1 MKRLST
7 NEIRQF
13 WLEYFKNKG
22 HTVVESSSLVPA
34 GDPTLMFT
42 NAGMVQFKDV
52 FTGAERRAYNRAVT
66 SQKCLRVS
74 GKHND
79 LENVGPSPRHHTF
92 FEMLGNFSFGDY
104 FKQDAIRYAWDLLI
118 NEWGLPLERLWFSVY
133 EDDSEAERLWIETGA
148 APDRVLRFGKKDNWW
163 AMGETGPCGPCSEIH
178 FYWGDLDQQTPD
190 GVNKDDEYL
199 EIWNLVFMQYD
210 QKPTGELVPLPAPSV
225 DTGGG
230 LERIASIL
238 QGKDNNYETDA
249 FAPIM
254 DRIQQLLEEDD
265 EHRQD
270 NLAHYRAIADHSR
283 SVTFLIADGI
293 LPGNEGRSYVLRMI
307 LRRAARFG
315 KLLGFPG
322 PFLAQIADVVIEQ
335 MGDHYTDLPKKRNFI
350 LQTITDEEER
360 FHRTLS
366 TGLTIL
372 DELMARLKAAGSNV
386 IPGDEAF
393 HLWDTYG
400 FPVDLTNDVAAE
412 AGFTVDESGF
422 RVALAEQKEK
432 SRANALDKGMQDV
445 GLYADL
451 LRNLQSQGIVGPTG
465 IKQRIYENLSELDTI
480 VAAIIRN
487 QGSGDAAMR
496 ETISEAQVGED
507 VEIVLPETPFYVESG
522 GQVSDTG
529 EIYYF
534 PEDVDQPAWTVQV
547 TDTRRR
553 VPGLITHIGKV
564 TSGTVRVGDP
574 ALAVIDTERRWD
586 IMRNHTATHV
596 LHAVLRERLGDHVHQ
611 AGSLVEPNRLRF
623 DFTHTQPVRDA
634 ELAEMEQRANAI
646 VLDNYPVNIRWTTY
660 ARAVEEG
667 AMALFG
673 EKYGDEVRVVSFGED
688 EGISME
694 LCGGTHVDSTAE
706 IGGFRITSESSVA
719 AGVRRIEVVTGRVAE
734 ELTETRWQLV
744 DQVADL
750 LHARPD
756 ELKNAAQQLLAQNQQ
771 LQKEIA
777 QLRQKLA
784 LQNSASL
791 LDKAVKVNDV
801 TVLTTPL
808 EAADVETL
816 RQMTDWLRDKLGSA
830 VVVVGAVIGDKPQL
844 VAAVTPD
851 LVSRGM
857 HAGNLL
863 REAAKVIGGGGGG
876 RPDMAQ
882 AGGKDATKL
891 EDALATVPSWV
902 KTNLK

>member
-7 NEIRQF
+7 NEIRQY
-13 WLEYFKNKG
+13 WLDYFKDQG
-22 HTVVESSSLVPA
+22 HAVVESSSLVPA

-52 FTGAERRAYNRAVT
+52 FTGAERRPYNRAVT

-104 FKQDAIRYAWDLLI
+104 FKRDAIGFAWDLLV
-118 NEWGLPLERLWFSVY
+118 NKLGMPLERLWFSVY
-133 EDDSEAERLWIETGA
+133 EDDDEAEQLWIETGA
-148 APDRVLRFGKKDNWW
+148 PADRVLRFGKKDNWW
-163 AMGETGPCGPCSEIH
+163 AMGDTGPCGPCSEIH
-178 FYWGDLDQQTPD
+178 FYWGDLDKQVPD

-199 EIWNLVFMQYD
+199 EIWNLVFMQFD
-210 QKPTGELVPLPAPSV
+210 QKASGELTPLPAPSV

-238 QGKDNNYETDA
+238 QGKDNNYDTDA
-249 FAPIM
+249 FTPIM

-265 EHRQD
+265 EHRQEH
-270 NLAHYRAIADHSR
+270 LAHYRAIADHSR
-283 SVTFLIADGI
+283 AVSFLIADGI

-315 KLLGFPG
+315 TLLGFPG
-322 PFLAQIADVVIEQ
+322 PFLAQIADVVIEE
-335 MGDHYTDLPKKRNFI
+335 MGEHYTDLPKKRDFI
-350 LQTITDEEER
+350 LETITAEEER

-366 TGLTIL
+366 TGLAML
-372 DELMARLKAAGSNV
+372 DDLMARLKADGSAV

-400 FPVDLTNDVAAE
+400 FPIDLTNDVALE

-422 RVALAEQKEK
+422 RVALAEAKQK
-432 SRANALDKGMQDV
+432 SRANAQNKSVQDV
-445 GLYADL
+445 SLYADVL
-451 LRNLQSQGIVGPTG
+451 HELQGKGIISEAGTT
-465 IKQRIYENLSELDTI
+465 QRIYENLGELSTTI
-480 VAAIIRN
+480 AAIIRSHD
-487 QGSGDAAMR
+487 SGN
-496 ETISEAQVGED
+496 ESLSEAQVGEQ
-507 VEIVLPETPFYVESG
+507 VEIILPETPFYVESG
-522 GQVSDTG
+522 GQISDTG
-529 EIYYF
+529 EIYFF
-534 PEDVDQPAWTVQV
+534 PEDVDQPVWTIEIS
-547 TDTRRR
+547 DTRRPI
-553 VPGLITHIGKV
+553 PGLITHIGTV

-574 ALAVIDTERRWD
+574 ALAVIDTDRRWD
-586 IMRNHTATHV
+586 IQRNHTATHV
-596 LHAVLRERLGDHVHQ
+596 LHAALREKLGTHVHQ

-623 DFTHTQPVRDA
+623 DFTHTQPVKDE
-634 ELAEMEQRANAI
+634 ELAEIEQLANEI
-646 VLDNYPVNIRWTTY
+646 VLANFPVNTRITSHK
-660 ARAVEEG
+660 RAVEEG

-673 EKYGDEVRVVSFGED
+673 EKYGDEVRVVSFGEE

-694 LCGGTHVDSTAE
+694 LCGGTHVECTAE
-706 IGGFRITSESSVA
+706 IGGFRVTSEGSVA

-734 ELTETRWQLV
+734 ALTEARWHLV
-744 DQVADL
+744 DEVADL
-750 LHARPD
+750 LHAKPE
-756 ELKNAAQQLLAQNQQ
+756 ELKDAAQSLLAQNQQ
-771 LQKEIA
+771 LQKELA

-784 LQNSASL
+784 QQSSASL
-791 LDKAVKVNDV
+791 LDQAVEVDGIKV
-801 TVLTTPL
+801 LSIPI
-808 EAADVETL
+808 EAADTDTL

-851 LVSRGM
+851 LVGRGM

-863 REAAKVIGGGGGG
+863 REAAKIMGGGGGG

-882 AGGKDATKL
+882 AGGKDADKL
-891 EDALATVPSWV
+891 DDALASVPTWV
-902 KTNLK
+902 AAHLK

>member
-7 NEIRQF
+7 NEIRQN
-13 WLEYFKNKG
+13 WLDYFKDKG
-22 HTVVESSSLVPA
+22 HAVVDSSSLVPA

-52 FTGAERRAYNRAVT
+52 FTGAERRPYSRAVT
-66 SQKCLRVS
+66 AQKCLRVS

-104 FKQDAIRYAWDLLI
+104 FKRDAIRYAWDLLV
-118 NEWGLPLERLWFSVY
+118 NQWGLPLERLWFSVY
-133 EDDSEAERLWIETGA
+133 QDDDEAERLWIETGA
-148 APDRVLRFGKKDNWW
+148 SPDRVLRFGKKDNWW
-163 AMGETGPCGPCSEIH
+163 AMGDTGPCGPCSEIH
-178 FYWGDLDQQTPD
+178 FYWGDLAQQTPD

-210 QKPTGELVPLPAPSV
+210 QKPSGELLPLPAPSV
-225 DTGGG
+225 DTGAG
-230 LERIASIL
+230 LERVASIL
-238 QGKDNNYETDA
+238 QGKDNNYDTDA
-249 FAPIM
+249 FTPIM
-254 DRIQQLLEEDD
+254 GRIQQLLEESD
-265 EHRQD
+265 EHRLA
-270 NLAHYRAIADHSR
+270 NLARYRAIADHSR
-283 SVTFLIADGI
+283 SVSFLIADGI

-315 KLLGFPG
+315 TLLGFPG
-322 PFLAQIADVVIEQ
+322 PFLAQVADVVIGE
-335 MGDHYTDLPKKRNFI
+335 MGEHYTDLPKKRNFI
-350 LQTITDEEER
+350 LETITAEEER

-366 TGLTIL
+366 TGLALL
-372 DELMARLKAAGSNV
+372 DDLMARLKASGTTV

-400 FPVDLTNDVAAE
+400 FPIDLTNDVAME

-422 RVALAEQKEK
+422 RVALAEQKQK
-432 SRANALDKGMQDV
+432 SRASAQDKTVQDV
-445 GLYADL
+445 SLYADVL
-451 LRNLQSQGIVGPTG
+451 HSLQSQGVVAPTG
-465 IKQRIYENLSELDTI
+465 TTQRIYENLGELSTT
-480 VAAIIRN
+480 VAAIIRSHD
-487 QGSGDAAMR
+487 SGN
-496 ETISEAQVGED
+496 ESLSEAQVGES

-534 PEDVDQPAWTVQV
+534 PEDVDQPIWTVEI

-553 VPGLITHIGKV
+553 IPGLITHIGKV

-586 IMRNHTATHV
+586 IQRNHTATHV
-596 LHAVLRERLGDHVHQ
+596 LHAVLREKLGTHVHQ
-611 AGSLVEPNRLRF
+611 AGSLVEPSRLRF
-623 DFTHTQPVRDA
+623 DFTHTQPLKDEEKA
-634 ELAEMEQRANAI
+634 AIEQLANAI
-646 VLDNYPVNIRWTTY
+646 ILDNYAVNTRVTSQK
-660 ARAVEEG
+660 RAIEEG

-673 EKYGDEVRVVSFGED
+673 EKYGDEVRVVSFGE
-688 EGISME
+688 EQGISME
-694 LCGGTHVDSTAE
+694 LCGGTHVESTAE
-706 IGGFRITSESSVA
+706 IGTFRVISEGSVA

-734 ELTETRWQLV
+734 ELTESRWQLV
-744 DQVADL
+744 DDVADL
-750 LHARPD
+750 L
-756 ELKNAAQQLLAQNQQ
+756 NAKPEEVVSATQALLAQNQQ

-784 LQNSASL
+784 MQNIGSL
-791 LDKAVKVNDV
+791 LEKAVQVNGV
-801 TVLTTPL
+801 NVLATPL
-808 EAADVETL
+808 EAADTDTL

-830 VVVVGAVIGDKPQL
+830 VVVVGATIGDKPQL

-882 AGGKDATKL
+882 AGGKDAGKL
-891 EDALATVPSWV
+891 GDALATVQGWV
-902 KTNLK
+902 AANLK